1 MSKLLHLAIATFFLV
16 LFVYPNVQAQTTA
29 DAASAKTFWSEVWQA
44 YQTGNV
50 DNVMQVYT
58 DNAGSIT
65 PDGRLQ
71 SGKAAMKEDW
81 ENFMKMVDETP
92 KFSPGEPNIRL
103 ITPDVAI
110 VTYTTDADIKVGGQQ
125 VGGKMLGMAVAHKIN
140 GKWMLEFDSMTP
152 VLTMPEGK

>member
-1 MSKLLHLAIATFFLV
+1 MSKLLHLATATFFLA
-16 LFVYPNVQAQTTA
+16 LFVYPNVQAQTAA
-29 DAASAKTFWSEVWQA
+29 DAASVKAFWKEVWQA
-44 YQTGNV
+44 YQTG
-50 DNVMQVYT
+50 DTDKVMQVYT
-58 DNAGSIT
+58 DNASSIT

-71 SGKAAMKEDW
+71 TGKAAMKEDW

-110 VTYTTDADIKVGGQQ
+110 VTYSTEADIKMGGQQ

-140 GKWMLEFDSMTP
+140 GKWMLETDSMTP
-152 VLTMPEGK
+152 VLPMPEGK